1 MSPKILRVPNGRFT
15 ARKKSS
21 NLSTSSSTATSA
33 ESSPLDTPELRTSEL
48 AANTSDSEHESREV
62 QKQLGCA
69 EEEEAEEDRE
79 SLTGALNPDKNTLP
93 TFEESPELLKAS
105 STLTLPFQ
113 PLLWPAPPITLTKP
127 PTVNN
132 PVKPQFITKA
142 PVKPSMPLPAKKR
155 MAGNTPNWF
164 HRKADENAQNFLWD
178 VDRYIVLN
186 DLKTEAGKVMVF
198 STLLSAGSMADTWWI
213 KLDSSKKTTW
223 ADVKTAFM
231 ERWPAIPVA
240 EKTGLDYQ
248 REILALR
255 LTDEEVG
262 TQIMVAGVAT
272 WAHLKFHNNLQ
283 QLVSEAGVATTTGL
297 VYQVQENLPT
307 IMKELTTP
315 SLAEWQKFLDEIKNI
330 DTNKLREKAEGV
342 KKKREIEKTQNA
354 RLARLE
360 SIQTDA
366 VEVMRL
372 QLQCMSIEPSQVGQ
386 AIPNAAYPSFNQSPR
401 IRYST

>member
-1 MSPKILRVPNGRFT
+1 MPPKILRAPNGRFT

-48 AANTSDSEHESREV
+48 AANTSDSEHESCEV
-62 QKQLGCA
+62 QKQLGWA

-79 SLTGALNPDKNTLP
+79 SLTGAPNPDENTLP

-105 STLTLPFQ
+105 STLMLPFQ
-113 PLLWPAPPITLTKP
+113 PLSWPAPPITLTKP

-142 PVKPSMPLPAKKR
+142 PVKPSTPLPAKKR

-164 HRKADENAQNFLWD
+164 HGKADENAQNFLRD

-231 ERWPAIPVA
+231 ECWPAIPVA
-240 EKTGLDYQ
+240 EKIGLDYQ
-248 REILALR
+248 RKILALR
-255 LTDEEVG
+255 T
-262 TQIMVAGVAT
+262 
-272 WAHLKFHNNLQ
+272 
-283 QLVSEAGVATTTGL
+283 
-297 VYQVQENLPT
+297 
-307 IMKELTTP
+307 
-315 SLAEWQKFLDEIKNI
+315 
-330 DTNKLREKAEGV
+330 
-342 KKKREIEKTQNA
+342 
-354 RLARLE
+354 
-360 SIQTDA
+360 
-366 VEVMRL
+366 
-372 QLQCMSIEPSQVGQ
+372 
-386 AIPNAAYPSFNQSPR
+386 
-401 IRYST
+401 